1 MKTSTNMHE
10 NSCRKSAEIHYND
23 VIVSQGPNNA
33 IQRNQGGNILIRLM
47 IAWLRKREYSYKS
60 PSDLAKSTLAIIHR
74 IYHLTPAGRFISID
88 KEKGM
93 WIEADT
99 TLAFRF
105 IAEEIFK
112 SDQAK
117 YRTNPSTVE
126 KRSKS
131 PRNKYTFSTPC
142 ITKKVN
148 TPSGTGL
155 DTLVFVAEK
164 FSSCT
169 EGGMENHLCQANKE
183 KAGNAHDYEPLMNI
197 RESNEV
203 GKKECLMKGRECCD
217 NDNSILLKRTKPL
230 RGTILKEEQN
240 IKLSSSRSNSKH
252 VKFNEVTSVIV
263 VPRHDSSLFL
273 FPSLILNN

>member
-10 NSCRKSAEIHYND
+10 NSCRKSVEIHYHD
-23 VIVSQGPNNA
+23 VIVSQGSNA
-33 IQRNQGGNILIRLM
+33 IQRTQRGNILILLM

-74 IYHLTPAGRFISID
+74 IYNLTPAGRFISFD
-88 KEKGM
+88 KVKRT
-93 WIEADT
+93 WIEVET

-117 YRTNPSTVE
+117 YRMNPSTVE

-142 ITKKVN
+142 ITEKEN

-164 FSSCT
+164 LSSCT
-169 EGGMENHLCQANKE
+169 EDGMEHNLRKANKE
-183 KAGNAHDYEPLMNI
+183 KAGNVYDYKPFMNI
-197 RESNEV
+197 GES
-203 GKKECLMKGRECCD
+203 KK
-217 NDNSILLKRTKPL
+217 
-230 RGTILKEEQN
+230 TI
-240 IKLSSSRSNSKH
+240 SSRSNSKH
-252 VKFNEVTSVIV
+252 VKFNEVTSVIE
-263 VPRHDSSLFL
+263 VPCHDSSLFL
-273 FPSLILNN
+273 FPSFILHK

>member
-10 NSCRKSAEIHYND
+10 NSCRKSVEIHYND
-23 VIVSQGPNNA
+23 VIVNQGPNA
-33 IQRNQGGNILIRLM
+33 IQRTQGGNILIRLM
-47 IAWLRKREYSYKS
+47 IAWLRKREYSYES

-74 IYHLTPAGRFISID
+74 IYHLTPAGRFISFN
-88 KEKGM
+88 KEKGT
-93 WIEADT
+93 WIETDT

-131 PRNKYTFSTPC
+131 PQNKYTFSTPC

-148 TPSGTGL
+148 TPSGTCL
-155 DTLVFVAEK
+155 DTLVHVAEK
-164 FSSCT
+164 FSST
-169 EGGMENHLCQANKE
+169 EGGMGNNLCLENKE
-183 KAGNAHDYEPLMNI
+183 KARNTHDYKPLMKI

>member
-10 NSCRKSAEIHYND
+10 NSCRKIVEIHYND
-23 VIVSQGPNNA
+23 VIVSQGPNA
-33 IQRNQGGNILIRLM
+33 IQRTQGGNILIRLM

-74 IYHLTPAGRFISID
+74 IYHLTPAGRFISFD
-88 KEKGM
+88 KEKGT
-93 WIEADT
+93 WIEVDT
-99 TLAFRF
+99 PLAFRF

-148 TPSGTGL
+148 TPSG
-155 DTLVFVAEK
+155 
-164 FSSCT
+164 
-169 EGGMENHLCQANKE
+169 GMENHLCQANKE
-183 KAGNAHDYEPLMNI
+183 KARNTHDYKPFMNTG
-197 RESNEV
+197 ES
-203 GKKECLMKGRECCD
+203 KKM
-217 NDNSILLKRTKPL
+217 
-230 RGTILKEEQN
+230 
-240 IKLSSSRSNSKH
+240 SSSRSNSKH

-263 VPRHDSSLFL
+263 VPRHDSALFL
-273 FPSLILNN
+273 FPSFI